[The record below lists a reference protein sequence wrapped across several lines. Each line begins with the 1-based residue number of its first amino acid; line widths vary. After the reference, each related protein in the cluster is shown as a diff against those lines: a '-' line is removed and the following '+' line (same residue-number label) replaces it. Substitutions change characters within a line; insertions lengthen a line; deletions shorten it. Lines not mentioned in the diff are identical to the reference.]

1 MIAFVREI
9 KKLQKRLK
17 IVEPF
22 SFFSLIGAI
31 QESSKKLITNYNLVF
46 SPRLIVHT
54 GNFDERII
62 QVIVRN

>member
-1 MIAFVREI
+1 M
-9 KKLQKRLK
+9 

-31 QESSKKLITNYNLVF
+31 QESSKKLITNYNLIF
-46 SPRLIVHT
+46 SPGLIVHT
-54 GNFDERII
+54 GNFDERIV